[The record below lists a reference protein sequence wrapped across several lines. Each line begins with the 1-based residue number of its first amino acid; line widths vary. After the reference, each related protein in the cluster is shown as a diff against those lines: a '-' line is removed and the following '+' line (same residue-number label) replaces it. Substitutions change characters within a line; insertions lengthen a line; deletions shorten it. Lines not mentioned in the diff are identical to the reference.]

1 MRILVTGGLGFLGIN
16 MLQLLKENGDDVI
29 CIDHLGSCDKR
40 HLKIAKDLGVNVI
53 ERDINEPIKIDGNI
67 DQIYHMA
74 SRASPVDYQLYPV
87 ETALTGS
94 IGILNMIKLSI
105 EKNARLLFT
114 STSEVYGDP
123 KKVPQREDYWGNV
136 NPIGVRSCYDESKR
150 FSEALLMAY
159 HRQFGV
165 DIKIV
170 RIFNSFGPGLRIDD
184 GRVISNFINQ
194 ALKNKNLT
202 LYGDG
207 TQTRSFC
214 FVRDTVEGLHK
225 MMNSESFIGP
235 VNIGNPGEITMNKLA
250 KIIIKLVKS
259 KSKLVYKPLPNDD
272 PKRRVPDI
280 ELAMERLYWKPRI
293 KFEDGI
299 NKTIE
304 HYKMLR
310 KL

>member
-16 MLQLLKENGDDVI
+16 MLELLREFGNEVI

-40 HLKIAKDLGVNVI
+40 HLKIAKELGVEVI

-94 IGILNMIKLSI
+94 IGTLNMIKLAI

-194 ALKNKNLT
+194 ALKNENLT

-214 FVRDTVEGLHK
+214 FVRDTVEGLYK

-250 KIIIKLVKS
+250 KIIINTIKS
-259 KSKLVYKPLPNDD
+259 SSKIVYEPLPKDD
-272 PKRRVPDI
+272 PKRRVPNI
-280 ELAMERLYWKPRI
+280 ELAMERLYWEPRI